1 MIEKV
6 KTGLLVML
14 VAVSLMQSYF
24 LSYSSPKF
32 DPLEQQDYVKTD
44 PIGTQAKL
52 EDLLFPDQVVL
63 HMGNQ
68 VHTVLYPN
76 TAPYNQVLDSVKQ
89 RTLSGFRKTT
99 VSALNM
105 NVEEVRGKQ
114 QGIEVVFRDGI
125 PISVLHRVMQM
136 KGDLPLDNDTIT
148 RIWII
153 AREAKDE
160 VRTILFTDTASTVY
174 EVQKADI
181 SAKDIER
188 LMAIE
193 GTVPYKA
200 VEGDYY
206 LPTKPVSF
214 PGYSFGFSQFTV
226 DQLKRSFFVD
236 PAITRNLSE
245 RDGTEIYTDAKRG
258 LQLKNDER
266 WLIYSDPVASVDA
279 KIDVEENLLSA
290 VQFVNQHGGWNGQYT
305 VQKVPQRLLPV
316 NQAFIFRQYYG
327 SLPIINQRNDNIG
340 FIKMVLQKGV
350 VSSYER
356 SMIIP
361 EPQSATSKEVA
372 MLFGDALDA
381 KLNQYAKKSAV
392 ISVFPGYRPTVGVGE
407 DRMRLDP
414 SWVVELRDGTYEF
427 LE

>member
-1 MIEKV
+1 MIDKL
-6 KTGLLVML
+6 KTWLLVLL
-14 VAVSLMQSYF
+14 VGLSLVQTYY

-32 DPLEQQDYVKTD
+32 DPLVQQDYVKTD

-52 EDLLFPDQVVL
+52 EDLLFADQVVL

-76 TAPYNQVLDSVKQ
+76 TAAYNQVLDSVKQ

-105 NVEEVRGKQ
+105 NLDEVRGKQ
-114 QGIEVVFRDGI
+114 QGIELFFRDGV
-125 PISVLHRVMQM
+125 PINILQRIMQL
-136 KGDLPLDNDTIT
+136 KGDLPTDNDIIT

-188 LMAIE
+188 LMAVE
-193 GTVPYKA
+193 GTVPYK
-200 VEGDYY
+200 VDSDFY
-206 LPTKPVSF
+206 LPTKPITF
-214 PGYSFGFSQFTV
+214 PSYKLTYTQFTG
-226 DQLKRSFFVD
+226 DQLKRTFFVD

-245 RDGTEIYTDAKRG
+245 WDGTEIYTDAKRG
-258 LQLKNDER
+258 LQLKNDQH
-266 WLIYSDPVASVDA
+266 WLIYSDPVAPADS
-279 KIDVEENLLSA
+279 KIDVQENLISA
-290 VQFVNQHGGWNGQYT
+290 VQFVNQHGGWNGQFG

-327 SLPIINQRNDNIG
+327 SLPIINQHSENIG
-340 FIKMVLQKGV
+340 FIKMVLQKGI

-356 SMIIP
+356 STIIP
-361 EPQSATSKEVA
+361 DSQGVMSKEVS
-372 MLFGDALDA
+372 LSYGEVLDA
-381 KLNQYAKKSAV
+381 KLNQYPKKNAV
-392 ISVFPGYRPTVGVGE
+392 ISIFPGYRPIVGE
-407 DRMRLDP
+407 QKMELVP
-414 SWVVELRDGTYEF
+414 AWTVELRDGTYEF

>member
-1 MIEKV
+1 MIEKL
-6 KTGLLVML
+6 KTGVLVLL

-32 DPLEQQDYVKTD
+32 DPLDQQDYIKSD
-44 PIGTQAKL
+44 PIGNQAKL

-68 VHTVLYPN
+68 THTVLHPN
-76 TAPYNQVLDSVKQ
+76 TAAYNQVLDSVKQ

-105 NVEEVRGKQ
+105 NVDEVRGKQ
-114 QGIEVVFRDGI
+114 QGIEVMFRDGL
-125 PISVLHRVMQM
+125 PISVLRRIMQI
-136 KGDLPLDNDTIT
+136 KGDIPLENDTIT

-160 VRTILFTDTASTVY
+160 VRTILFTDTPNTVY

-188 LMAIE
+188 LMTLE
-193 GTVPYKA
+193 STVTYKA

-206 LPTKPVSF
+206 LPTKPLVF
-214 PGYSFGFSQFTV
+214 PTYTFRFSQFTA
-226 DQLKRSFFVD
+226 DQLKRSFFVN
-236 PAITRNLSE
+236 PTITRNLSE

-258 LQLKNDER
+258 LQLKNDEH
-266 WLIYSDPVASVDA
+266 WLIYSDPVAPVDS
-279 KIDVEENLLSA
+279 KIEVEDNLLSA

-305 VQKVPQRLLPV
+305 VQKVPQRVLPV
-316 NQAFIFRQYYG
+316 NQEFIFRQYYG
-327 SLPIINQRNDNIG
+327 SLPIINQRSDNIG

-361 EPQSATSKEVA
+361 EPQSATTKDTP
-372 MLFGDALDA
+372 MLYGEALDA
-381 KLNQYAKKSAV
+381 KLDHYAKKNAV
-392 ISVFPGYRPTVGVGE
+392 ISVFPGYRPTVGE
-407 DRMRLDP
+407 DTVRLDP
-414 SWVVELRDGTYEF
+414 IWTVELRDGTYEF